1 VLRHAA
7 ALALLAV
14 VASLAG
20 ADTTIPPEAR
30 ALFEK
35 AEIAREEGRLT
46 EAADFYKQA
55 IDLHPLYEDAHGGY
69 LAALR
74 GTGDLAAAVPLYAGL
89 VSKHPDSGE
98 LKAFEA
104 AAREPAAAVAA
115 LDPLSKQYP
124 ASFRVQLEYA
134 RALLYARRL
143 PDAEAALKAALK
155 LDAASSAARTL
166 LGDVYLADGK
176 FPKAR
181 KEYEGVLETDVSC
194 VPAQLRL
201 ALALHRMGNSADAV
215 TLLARTLADDNFPRL
230 AAGHWLMAIIRADTG
245 QIDEALKS
253 IDKLLA
259 VDVDDYDGLIAKG
272 ILLLKT
278 KPMDAATAFQK
289 AVEKYPK
296 SGDALFCL
304 GWAFEKAADAP
315 EIQSAARQER
325 LAKAA
330 EAYDKCASMD
340 PGVRP
345 RDSLG
350 FVYLLTNKHAEATK
364 EFKRA
369 TDIEPKFA
377 PAHNNLGLASDMA
390 DNRSDAKTRYQ
401 MVLDKVDKENV
412 RARVMLALD
421 LWLDGSAAKAIKEL
435 EKVVKDAPNDD
446 LAWTF
451 LGDVYYDANK
461 VDSAIKSYKRA
472 TELNDKN
479 FFAWFH
485 MGRAYE
491 DDKRKYE
498 EAERCYQKAI
508 QVRADPPAEI
518 FLRLGMLHDVDALD
532 NPDKAIQYYQAFL
545 DNGGDVSGDFAW
557 VPGRIEELRELVG
570 KKK

>member
-1 VLRHAA
+1 
-7 ALALLAV
+7 
-14 VASLAG
+14 
-20 ADTTIPPEAR
+20 
-30 ALFEK
+30 
-35 AEIAREEGRLT
+35 
-46 EAADFYKQA
+46 
-55 IDLHPLYEDAHGGY
+55 
-69 LAALR
+69 
-74 GTGDLAAAVPLYAGL
+74 
-89 VSKHPDSGE
+89 
-98 LKAFEA
+98 
-104 AAREPAAAVAA
+104 
-115 LDPLSKQYP
+115 
-124 ASFRVQLEYA
+124 
-134 RALLYARRL
+134 
-143 PDAEAALKAALK
+143 
-155 LDAASSAARTL
+155 
-166 LGDVYLADGK
+166 
-176 FPKAR
+176 
-181 KEYEGVLETDVSC
+181 
-194 VPAQLRL
+194 
-201 ALALHRMGNSADAV
+201 M
-215 TLLARTLADDNFPRL
+215 
-230 AAGHWLMAIIRADTG
+230 IRADLG
-245 QIDEALKS
+245 KIDEAIQS
-253 IDKLLA
+253 IDKLLV
-259 VDVDDYDGLIAKG
+259 VDQDDYDGLIAKG
-272 ILLLKT
+272 ILLLQK
-278 KPMDAATAFQK
+278 KPMDAAAAFQK
-289 AVEKYPK
+289 AVEKHPK
-296 SGDALFCL
+296 SSDALFCL
-304 GWAFEKAADAP
+304 GWAYEKAADAP
-315 EIQSAARQER
+315 DIQSAARQER

-369 TDIEPKFA
+369 TDIDPKFA

-390 DNRSDAKTRYQ
+390 DNRSDAKNRYQ

-451 LGDVYYDANK
+451 LGDIYCDANK
-461 VDSAIKSYKRA
+461 VDSAIKAYKKA
-472 TELNDKN
+472 AEINDRN

-508 QVRADPPAEI
+508 QVRADPPTEI

-532 NPDKAIQYYQAFL
+532 NPEKAIGYYQAFL
-545 DNGGDVSGDFAW
+545 DNGGDVSGDYAW

>member
-1 VLRHAA
+1 MLRHAA
-7 ALALLAV
+7 ALGCLALVATFAV
-14 VASLAG
+14 
-20 ADTTIPPEAR
+20 ADTTVSPEAR

-35 AEIAREEGRLT
+35 AEIAREEGRLA

-55 IDLHPLYEDAHGGY
+55 IELHPLYEEAHAGY

-74 GTGDLAAAVPLYAGL
+74 GTGELGTAVPLYAGL
-89 VSKHPDSGE
+89 VAKHPDSAE

-104 AAREPAAAVAA
+104 SAKEPGAAVAA
-115 LDPLSKQYP
+115 LDPLSKQHP

-134 RALLYARRL
+134 RALLYAQRL
-143 PDAEAALKAALK
+143 PEAEAALKAALK
-155 LDAASSAARTL
+155 LDAASSVARTL
-166 LGDVYLADGK
+166 LGDVYFADGK
-176 FPKAR
+176 LPKAR
-181 KEYEGVLETDVSC
+181 KEYEGVLETDVSS

-201 ALALHRMGNSADAV
+201 ALALHRMGSSADAV
-215 TLLARTLADDNFPRL
+215 TLLSRILADDNFPRL
-230 AAGHWLMAIIRADTG
+230 AAGHWLMAVIRSETD

-253 IDKLLA
+253 IDRLLA

-272 ILLLKT
+272 LLLLKN
-278 KPMDAATAFQK
+278 KPMDATAVFQK

-296 SGDALFCL
+296 SSDALFCL
-304 GWAFEKAADAP
+304 GWAFERAADAP
-315 EIQSAARQER
+315 EIQSAAKQER

-330 EAYDKCASMD
+330 EAYEKCASMD

-364 EFKRA
+364 EFRRA
-369 TDIEPKFA
+369 TDIDPKFP

-390 DNRSDAKTRYQ
+390 DNRADAKNRYQ

-435 EKVVKDAPNDD
+435 ERVVKDAPNDD

-461 VDSAIKSYKRA
+461 VDSAIKAYKKA
-472 TELNDKN
+472 SELNEKN
-479 FFAWFH
+479 FYAWFH

-518 FLRLGMLHDVDALD
+518 FLRLGMLHDVGALD
-532 NPDKAIQYYQAFL
+532 NPEKAIQYYQAFL

>member
-1 VLRHAA
+1 MLRQAA
-7 ALALLAV
+7 SATLLALVATVAV
-14 VASLAG
+14 
-20 ADTTIPPEAR
+20 ADTTTPPEAR

-35 AEIAREEGRLT
+35 GEIAREEGHLA
-46 EAADFYKQA
+46 EAAGFYKQA
-55 IDLHPLYEDAHGGY
+55 IEGHGLYEDAHAGY

-74 GTGDLAAAVPLYAGL
+74 GTGDLSAAVPLYASL
-89 VSKHPDSGE
+89 VTKHPDSVE

-104 AAREPAAAVAA
+104 AAREPGAAVAA
-115 LDPLSKQYP
+115 LEPLAKQHTTNL
-124 ASFRVQLEYA
+124 RTQLEYA
-134 RALLYARRL
+134 RALLYAKRF
-143 PDAEAALKAALK
+143 PDAEAALKGALK

-176 FPKAR
+176 PQKAR
-181 KEYEGVLETDVSC
+181 KEYEGVLETDVSY

-215 TLLARTLADDNFPRL
+215 TLLSRIVAEENFPRL
-230 AAGHWLMAIIRADTG
+230 AAGHWLMAMICADMDKVDDA
-245 QIDEALKS
+245 IKA

-272 ILLLKT
+272 LLLLK
-278 KPMDAATAFQK
+278 KRPMDATPVFQK
-289 AVEKYPK
+289 AVEKYPR
-296 SGDALFCL
+296 SGDAFFCL

-315 EIQSAARQER
+315 DIQSAAKQER

-330 EAYDKCASMD
+330 EAYEKCASMD

-364 EFKRA
+364 EFRRA
-369 TDIEPKFA
+369 TDIDQKFA

-421 LWLDGSAAKAIKEL
+421 HWLDGSAAKAIKEL
-435 EKVVKDAPNDD
+435 ERVVKDAPDDD

-461 VDSAIKSYKRA
+461 VDSAIKAYKKA
-472 TELNDKN
+472 SELNEKN
-479 FFAWFH
+479 FYAWFH

-545 DNGGDVSGDFAW
+545 DNGGDISGDFAW

>member
-1 VLRHAA
+1 VL
-7 ALALLAV
+7 
-14 VASLAG
+14 
-20 ADTTIPPEAR
+20 
-30 ALFEK
+30 LF
-35 AEIAREEGRLT
+35 AQRFA
-46 EAADFYKQA
+46 
-55 IDLHPLYEDAHGGY
+55 
-69 LAALR
+69 
-74 GTGDLAAAVPLYAGL
+74 
-89 VSKHPDSGE
+89 
-98 LKAFEA
+98 
-104 AAREPAAAVAA
+104 
-115 LDPLSKQYP
+115 
-124 ASFRVQLEYA
+124 
-134 RALLYARRL
+134 
-143 PDAEAALKAALK
+143 DAESALKGALK

-166 LGDVYLADGK
+166 LGDIYLADGK
-176 FPKAR
+176 FSKAR

-201 ALALHRMGNSADAV
+201 ALALHRMGSSADAV
-215 TLLARTLADDNFPRL
+215 TLLARILADDNFPRL
-230 AAGHWLMAIIRADTG
+230 ASGHWLMALVRAETG

-253 IDKLLA
+253 IDRLLA

-272 ILLLKT
+272 ILLLQK
-278 KPMDAATAFQK
+278 KPMDAAAAFQK

-364 EFKRA
+364 EFRRA
-369 TDIEPKFA
+369 TDIDPKFA

-390 DNRSDAKTRYQ
+390 DNRSGAKTRYQ
-401 MVLDKVDKENV
+401 MVLDKVDKENI

-421 LWLDGSAAKAIKEL
+421 LWLDGSATKAIKEL
-435 EKVVKDAPNDD
+435 ERVVKDAPDDD

-461 VDSAIKSYKRA
+461 VDTAIKSYKKA

-485 MGRAYE
+485 LGRAYE

-532 NPDKAIQYYQAFL
+532 HPEEAIKYYQMFL
-545 DNGGDVSGDFAW
+545 DNGGDVSGDYDW
-557 VPGRIEELRELVG
+557 VPGRIEELKELIG
-570 KKK
+570 PKK